1 MTLIYVQRGPTAPLL
16 PGRTES
22 GGRRGLVPSLPLV
35 PTFTVSVNV
44 DRTRE
49 AWVKG
54 FTNTEPEV
62 HKRINT
68 CYYGIGK
75 F

>member
-1 MTLIYVQRGPTAPLL
+1 MCSAAPQPPFCLEGPSP
-16 PGRTES
+16 E
-22 GGRRGLVPSLPLV
+22 GRRGPVPSLPLV